1 MLLPGS
7 QAVPALRPRR
17 SKRGRVTLTI
27 PSSTPAGSF
36 HVLACADLAN
46 RVKEASE
53 RNNCRASREKVQV
66 PAGAPGGG
74 PQGTPAGPGGGGGGV
89 PLAPPAAPT
98 GLTAAT
104 VSSTQID
111 LAWNASAGATS
122 YRVLRS
128 DTPGGPYAEVASPS
142 GPAYSD
148 SGRTPDTAYHYV
160 VRAANAAGESP
171 DSAQASATTLPDPPP
186 APASLTATAVSAS
199 QINLTWPAAS
209 GATSYRVFRST
220 TSGSGFTEIATPATN
235 SHSDTGR
242 SSETTYFY
250 LVQAVNTGGSS
261 GNSPQASATTH
272 FACSTTG
279 DPGFGSASFLGSIS
293 GDTGNG
299 VLMST
304 GEACTVGNAVW
315 RRVTVTEDSDAN
327 AYLSARFDLTPVGP
341 GNGDV
346 DICIFRG
353 NGTSQ
358 IGCSTNAGSSAE
370 SFPVRHDDNFG
381 SEDTRSYYA
390 RIFLFSGASKRW
402 ELTVTGNVVVASEN
416 DP

>member
-1 MLLPGS
+1 MRRPGALARAAAQLALATLLVAAVLGDAAGRPSATKVKRADLAARSPSASPAQVAPGAALTARTTTRNRGRKRARASRTGLLFSADRRRSRDDLLLPGS

-17 SKRGRVTLTI
+17 FKRGRVTLTI

-36 HVLACADLAN
+36 HLLACADLAN
-46 RVKEASE
+46 KVKEASE
-53 RNNCRASREKVQV
+53 RNNCRASRSKVQV
-66 PAGAPGGG
+66 SAGAPGGG
-74 PQGTPAGPGGGGGGV
+74 PQGTPAGPGAGGGGV
-89 PLAPPAAPT
+89 PLTPPAAPT

-148 SGRTPDTAYHYV
+148 SGRTADTAYHYV

-299 VLMST
+299 VVTST
-304 GEACTVGNAVW
+304 GEACTPG
-315 RRVTVTEDSDAN
+315 
-327 AYLSARFDLTPVGP
+327 TPSG
-341 GNGDV
+341 
-346 DICIFRG
+346 
-353 NGTSQ
+353 
-358 IGCSTNAGSSAE
+358 AGS
-370 SFPVRHDDNFG
+370 R
-381 SEDTRSYYA
+381 
-390 RIFLFSGASKRW
+390 
-402 ELTVTGNVVVASEN
+402 
-416 DP
+416 